1 MKSRTLILAI
11 AMTLFAALTLPVQ
24 LAAQHTRYKLI
35 DFGPSGIAIPGR
47 PSNNRGTVVFG
58 ACGDRDCAV
67 FHSFKWRNGVLTDLG
82 ALPGNNSSG
91 PIWISDSELILANG
105 SNGAIDPLT
114 GTPEQRGVF
123 FTKDGQ
129 VIDIGTL
136 DGGNESFGLAVN
148 NRGEVVGVASDSIP
162 DPFSLFGFGTE
173 TRAILWQKGV
183 MQDLGTL
190 GGPDAIANLVNERG
204 QVAGNSFINSTPN
217 TITGVP
223 TSDPFLWEN
232 GTMLDLGTLG
242 GTFGIA
248 NWLNNRG
255 QVVGQSNLVGDLTW
269 HPFLWERGELKDLGT
284 LGGDD
289 GLAMWLND
297 AGEVVG
303 EADLPGSAVQHAFLW
318 RNGVMTD
325 LGSLGTDS
333 AAFSINSKGQVVG
346 LYFRIGVTMPPFRH
360 SFLWENSGPM
370 IDLNTL
376 IPANSSLELVE
387 ANDIN
392 DRGEIVGVG
401 VPAGVHC
408 FPDFCGHGFV
418 LIPCNGGDAERCEDN
433 AVDQSAVTQNNAT
446 LITHGLTILTQG
458 RPTPS
463 AIVAAWRARLAQR
476 YHIRGLGVSPR
487 D

>member
-1 MKSRTLILAI
+1 MKSRTLMWI
-11 AMTLFAALTLPVQ
+11 AALTLFAALAVPVR

-35 DFGPSGIAIPGR
+35 DFGPSGVGIPGR
-47 PSNNRGTVVFG
+47 PLNNRSTVVFG
-58 ACGDRDCAV
+58 ACGDPDCTV
-67 FHSFKWRNGVLTDLG
+67 FHSFKWSNGVFTDLG
-82 ALPGNNSSG
+82 AGLSGGSG
-91 PIWISDSELILANG
+91 PIWISDSGLILSNG

-223 TSDPFLWEN
+223 TSDPFLWKN

-255 QVVGQSNLVGDLTW
+255 QVVGQSNLAGDMTW
-269 HPFLWERGELKDLGT
+269 HPFLWERGELRDLGT
-284 LGGDD
+284 LGGND

-303 EADLPGSAVQHAFLW
+303 EADLRGSAVHHAFLW

-333 AAFSINSKGQVVG
+333 AASAINSKGQVVG
-346 LYFRIGVTMPPFRH
+346 DYSRIGVTMPPFRH
-360 SFLWENSGPM
+360 SFLWEKSGPM

-387 ANDIN
+387 ANEIN

-401 VPAGVHC
+401 VPAGLHC
-408 FPDFCGHGFV
+408 FPDFCGHAYL
-418 LIPCNGGDAERCEDN
+418 LIPCNGGDAEGCEDN
-433 AVDQSAVTQNNAT
+433 PVDQTAVTQNNAT
-446 LITHGLTILTQG
+446 IFTHGTTISTQG
-458 RPTPS
+458 RKTPS
-463 AIVAAWRARLAQR
+463 EIVAAWRARLAQR
-476 YHIRGLGVSPR
+476 YHIPGLAASPR